1 MKGLYIKSTDILIT
15 ISIIDSVA
23 PPYKVTL
30 AIVNFSTMKVDYFN
44 IGPDM
49 ANIDLNKVIFL
60 SDTRY
65 YMQISAK
72 SLYLNNTDPL

>member
-1 MKGLYIKSTDILIT
+1 MRGLYIKSTDILIT
-15 ISIIDSVA
+15 ISIIDTVG

-30 AIVNFSTMKVDYFN
+30 AIVNFSSMKVDYFH

-49 ANIDLNKVIFL
+49 GNIGLNRVIFL

-65 YMQISAK
+65 YMQTSAK
-72 SLYLNNTDPL
+72 LLFL

>member
-1 MKGLYIKSTDILIT
+1 MRGLYINSTDILIT
-15 ISIIDSVA
+15 ISITETVG

-30 AIVNFSTMKVDYFN
+30 AIVNFSVMKVDYFH

-49 ANIDLNKVIFL
+49 ANNDLNRVIFL

-65 YMQISAK
+65 YMQTSTNF
-72 SLYLNNTDPL
+72 LYLNNTNSS